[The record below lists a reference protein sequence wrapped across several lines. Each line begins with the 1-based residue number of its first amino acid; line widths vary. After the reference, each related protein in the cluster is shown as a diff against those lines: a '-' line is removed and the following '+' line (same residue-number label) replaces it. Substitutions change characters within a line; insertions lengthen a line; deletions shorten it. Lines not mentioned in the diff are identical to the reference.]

1 MNFNVSGGPKSEQKS
16 NKNRCKNDVQIG
28 TPSKPHFFSIWVG
41 LGPQDG
47 PQNRPQIDQKS
58 ILGAH
63 GDPKAAQDPPK
74 TLPRPKIDPKSTPNP
89 PQIDPKSTP
98 NRPKTHPTSTQLL
111 CEGSKQKLL
120 KIKPLSTKI
129 MQG

>member
-1 MNFNVSGGPKSEQKS
+1 MHLGIDFW
-16 NKNRCKNDVQIG
+16 
-28 TPSKPHFFSIWVG
+28 SILVG

-74 TLPRPKIDPKSTPNP
+74 TPQDTPKTENP
-89 PQIDPKSTP
+89 PQRDPKVI
-98 NRPKTHPTSTQLL
+98 PTLPQRYPQITQ
-111 CEGSKQKLL
+111 K
-120 KIKPLSTKI
+120 
-129 MQG
+129 